1 MSIYRDYIFSLKERE
16 DSKYFSTTIIYAL
29 LMDVSGYSFSELVLH
44 LDEPVK
50 DEEKLHAYIDKI
62 AEGIPYQYV
71 LGYTE
76 FLSNKYYVDENVLIP
91 RQETELLVIKV
102 EDLIR
107 KHFKNQII
115 SVLDMCSGSGIIGID
130 IKLHCDVDV
139 DMVDISESANKI
151 AKKNAELNKT
161 NINIYKSD
169 MFNDLPL
176 KKYDVIV
183 SNPPYIKSENTV
195 DPTTLKYEPHLALFA
210 SPQTKFYEEIFKAH
224 GKYYSDK
231 FILAFEID
239 EDMVDVLEDLVN
251 KYFDNNVSH
260 YFEKDI
266 YDKYRY
272 LFIIINN
279 E

>member
-1 MSIYRDYIFSLKERE
+1 
-16 DSKYFSTTIIYAL
+16 
-29 LMDVSGYSFSELVLH
+29 MDVSGYSFSELVLH
-44 LDEPVK
+44 LDEHVK

-107 KHFKNQII
+107 KHFKNQRI

-130 IKLHCDVDV
+130 IKLHCDADV
-139 DMVDISESANKI
+139 NMVDISESANKI
-151 AKKNAELNKT
+151 AKKNAKLNKT

-183 SNPPYIKSENTV
+183 SNPPYIKSEKTV
-195 DPTTLKYEPHLALFA
+195 DPTTLKYEPHLALFV

-224 GKYYSDK
+224 GRYYSDK

-239 EDMVDVLEDLVN
+239 EDMVDDLEILVN
-251 KYFDNNVSH
+251 KYFDNNVSY

-272 LFIIINN
+272 LFIISNN